1 MKRRNFLGAAG
12 AFAASLRQTVESENP
27 ASSTKRL
34 RIDLNG
40 QWNKSVSDAFVRTI
54 DVPSSQRPS
63 GSYELRREVVLPR
76 LAKGEHAIL
85 HFEGIT
91 YFARAFSNGTE
102 LGSMDPYVPY
112 EFDITASVR
121 ERSNVISLQMADF
134 AAGSNHL
141 GADQIELGVNPGWE
155 AYGGII
161 RSVWIEIRPSIF
173 INTAQLRY
181 ELETDFSTAEC
192 SLRADLVSAASTSGR
207 MHVSLRYLG
216 RTLVSATQP
225 FSAQAGTN
233 TLEVPLKLIGPALW
247 SPESPDLYD
256 VFVSLETSVVADE
269 ISFRTGFRQFR
280 VAGNRFEL
288 NGHEILLN
296 GVCRHDMWKEQGFTL
311 TRDQMKH
318 DMQAIKAMGFNFV
331 RLVHYPHDR
340 YVVELADQLGLLVT
354 EEPGYWNVDFHT
366 MRTPVK
372 DLGLRII
379 EKTIR
384 RDWNSPSVIAWLVA
398 NECNLTVEYL
408 NEAKAMCRRVDP
420 LRRLVSAANSMPK
433 EKAKPVFEQSG
444 MDFFDDH
451 PYTFDISEFR
461 KIADFYGTGKPL
473 MFTEWG
479 GKEIGQQPQVMSQT
493 VDLLIELQESKRLAG
508 TAFWSWQ
515 DLPQFSRIDAEMRN
529 GILESGVVTQAR
541 EPREPVVMEL
551 RRLCEQRPSQETLN
565 ATVPEVLPLRRVPWS
580 PSKTVKSIDLSATV
594 HNPDQTAAW
603 LDYERILAEY
613 WRKTPYGEDQWGRT
627 GGRFRL
633 WRDSELNLL
642 GVRFQIPIVEGYVR
656 PVVLTPAHP
665 EVTLPVGLRCS
676 GLHVLGHISCP
687 DGYPVL
693 GEAGTAAAN
702 LRINLQGATA
712 QTIPLRHGYEVV
724 RGNMIYLCSRLDPVA
739 SNAQRALRF
748 VKDTAREVYQALLF
762 TAPIQEQVV
771 QSVTYQLQK
780 GAQPLLIFA
789 INVQAT

>member
-1 MKRRNFLGAAG
+1 MNRRNFLGAAG
-12 AFAASLRQTVESENP
+12 AFAASIGQAVESDSP
-27 ASSTKRL
+27 GSSTKRL

-40 QWNKSVSDAFVRTI
+40 QWNKLVSGALVRTI
-54 DVPSSQRPS
+54 EIPSSQRPS
-63 GSYELRREVVLPR
+63 GSYELTREVVLPR
-76 LAKGEHAIL
+76 LAQGEHAIL

-91 YFARAFSNGTE
+91 YFARVLSNGTE
-102 LGSMDPYVPY
+102 VGSMDPYVPY
-112 EFDITASVR
+112 EFDITTSVR

-134 AAGSNHL
+134 ASRSNDR
-141 GADQIELGVNPGWE
+141 GVDQIELGVNPGWE
-155 AYGGII
+155 GYGGII

-181 ELETDFSTAEC
+181 ELGTDFNAAQC
-192 SLRADLVSAASTSGR
+192 RLRAEVMSGAAESGR
-207 MHVSLRYLG
+207 MHVSLRHLG
-216 RTLVSATQP
+216 QTLVSGTQT
-225 FSAQAGTN
+225 FSAQAGAN
-233 TLEVPLKLIGPALW
+233 EVEVSLRIDDPALW

-256 VFVSLETSVVADE
+256 VLVSLETSGIVDE
-269 ISFRTGFRQFR
+269 LSFRTGFRQFR
-280 VAGNRFEL
+280 VTGNRFLL

-311 TRDQMKH
+311 TRDQMKR

-331 RLVHYPHDR
+331 RLVHYPHHR
-340 YVVELADQLGLLVT
+340 YIIELADELGLLIT

-366 MRTPVK
+366 MRIPVK

-398 NECNLTVEYL
+398 NECSLTVEYL

-420 LRRLVSAANSMPK
+420 LGRLVSAANSMPK
-433 EKAKPVFEQSG
+433 EKAKPVFEQAG

-451 PYTFDISEFR
+451 PYTFDISEFQ
-461 KIADFYGTGKPL
+461 KISDFYGTGKPL

-479 GKEIGQQPQVMSQT
+479 GKEIGQQPQVMSRT
-493 VDLLIELQESKRLAG
+493 VDLLIDLQQSKRLAG

-551 RRLCEQRPSQETLN
+551 RRLCEQRPSQESPN
-565 ATVPEVLPLRRVPWS
+565 VAVPEVLPLRRVPWS
-580 PSKTVKSIDLSATV
+580 PSRTIKGIDLSATV
-594 HNPDQTAAW
+594 HDSEQTAAW
-603 LDYERILAEY
+603 RDFERILADY
-613 WRKTPYGEDQWGRT
+613 WRKTPYGEDQWSRT

-633 WRDSELNLL
+633 WRDSEINLL
-642 GVRFQIPIVEGYVR
+642 GVRFRIPVVEGYVR

-665 EVTLPVGLRCS
+665 EVTLPVGVRCS
-676 GLHVLGHISCP
+676 GLYVLGHVSCP
-687 DGYPVL
+687 DGYPAL
-693 GEAGTAAAN
+693 GEAETAAAT
-702 LRINLQGATA
+702 LRINFQDASA
-712 QTIPLRHGYEVV
+712 QTISLRHGYEVA
-724 RGNMIYLCSRLDPVA
+724 RGNMIYLCSRLDPVT

-748 VKDTAREVYQALLF
+748 VKDMAREVYQVLLF
-762 TAPIQEQVV
+762 TAPIQEQLV

-789 INVQAT
+789 INVQAA

>member
-1 MKRRNFLGAAG
+1 MNRRDFLGAAG
-12 AFAASLRQTVESENP
+12 AGAAVMNQAVGREFP
-27 ASSTKRL
+27 DSSAKRL

-40 QWNKSVSDAFVRTI
+40 PWKKSVAKSFVRTI

-63 GSYELRREVVLPR
+63 GSYELSREIILPR

-91 YFARAFSNGTE
+91 YFARVFSNDNE

-112 EFDITASVR
+112 EFDITGSVR
-121 ERSNVISLQMADF
+121 ERSNVISLQMADL
-134 AAGSNHL
+134 GSQSDHT
-141 GADQIELGVNPGWE
+141 GTSQTELGVNPGWE

-161 RSVWIEIRPSIF
+161 RSVWIEIRPPSF
-173 INTAQLRY
+173 INTAQFRY
-181 ELETDFSTAEC
+181 ELTADFSSAQC
-192 SLRADLVSAASTSGR
+192 RLRAEIVSGSPASGR
-207 MHVSLRYLG
+207 IHVSLRHLG
-216 RTLVSATQP
+216 QIVISGAQA
-225 FSAQAGTN
+225 FSAQAGATEA
-233 TLEVPLKLIGPALW
+233 EVPLKIVDPALW

-256 VFVSLETSVVADE
+256 VLVSLETSGVVDE
-269 ISFRTGFRQFR
+269 LSFRTGFRQFR
-280 VAGNRFEL
+280 VAGSSFQL
-288 NGHEILLN
+288 NGRDVLLN

-311 TRDQMKH
+311 TRDQMRH
-318 DMQAIKAMGFNFV
+318 DMSAIKAMSFNFV

-340 YVVELADQLGLLVT
+340 YVVELADELGLLVS

-398 NECNLTVEYL
+398 NECNLTVDYL
-408 NEAKAMCRRVDP
+408 NEAKALCRRVDP
-420 LRRLVSAANSMPK
+420 LARLVSAANSMPK

-451 PYTFDISEFR
+451 PYTFDVSEFR
-461 KIADFYGTGKPL
+461 KISEFYGNGRPL

-479 GKEIGQQPQVMSQT
+479 GKEIGQQSQVMSRT
-493 VDLLIELQESKRLAG
+493 VDALIELQKSNRLAG
-508 TAFWSWQ
+508 TVFWSWQ

-551 RRLCEQRPSQETLN
+551 RRLCEQRPSEESN
-565 ATVPEVLPLRRVPWS
+565 PAVPEILPLKRAPWS
-580 PSKTVKSIDLSATV
+580 PSKAVKSIDLSASV
-594 HNPDQTAAW
+594 RDSGQIAAW
-603 LDYERILAEY
+603 QDFEGILAEH
-613 WRKTPYGEDQWGRT
+613 WRKTPYGEDQWSRT
-627 GGRFRL
+627 GRKFRL
-633 WRDSELNLL
+633 WKDSQIDLL
-642 GVRFQIPIVEGYVR
+642 GVRFQIPIVEGCVR

-665 EVTLPVGLRCS
+665 EITCPIGLRCS

-687 DGYPVL
+687 DGYPAL
-693 GEAGTAAAN
+693 GEPGSLAAT
-702 LRINLQGATA
+702 LRINLQEVSPEI
-712 QTIPLRHGYEVV
+712 IPLRHGYEIA
-724 RGNMIYLCSRLDPVA
+724 RGNMIYLCSRLDPVT

-748 VKDTAREVYQALLF
+748 VKDTAREVYQILLF
-762 TAPIQEQVV
+762 SVPVKGQV
-771 QSVTYQLQK
+771 QSVTYRLQD

-789 INVQAT
+789 INAEAS